1 VNGSDKAARG
11 VPTPPFSPTSPRTGP
26 SEEPQFD
33 SHPWRK
39 NLVVLTISLFFVA
52 VGFSQLIP
60 FLPLF
65 LASDLGLNNSPH
77 LHFWSGA
84 IYSVSFFSSFLMAPV
99 WGALADRMGRKLMV
113 LRSGF
118 GMAVTNTLMAF
129 VHTPGELFVL
139 RFLNGFISGIV
150 PASVS
155 LMAVSAPRERV
166 GWALGVLQSGSVAGT
181 IVGPALGGLLAEYF
195 GYRTLFLLTG
205 ASLFAV
211 SLLALFGVSDVRM
224 PLPPAREK
232 DGRARSIL
240 LRPDLAVLF
249 LTNFLVQFAF
259 VAIYPLL
266 SLFVAELVGSDFG
279 ASFWAGV
286 VMGLTALANMVAAPV
301 LGRAT
306 DRLGARRV
314 LVGSLVLAAMALF
327 PHAFVRGV
335 ASLLALR
342 VVLGVALGGIS
353 PSLNAVLRLR
363 APEGFE
369 SRTFGYATS
378 AANLG
383 NFLGPLFGGAVA
395 DVSSLRTIF
404 PLSAALLLANAFVLE
419 KLYPR
424 LEEGQRKGL
433 SQRGNGSDR
442 KNPPSSLKE
451 S

>member
-1 VNGSDKAARG
+1 MENAGEKARG
-11 VPTPPFSPTSPRTGP
+11 VPASSSDFAAFRTHA
-26 SEEPQFD
+26 EESQAEFQ
-33 SHPWRK
+33 PWRK

-65 LASDLGLNNSPH
+65 LTSDLGLRNSPH

-84 IYSVSFFSSFLMAPV
+84 IYSVSFFSSFVMAPI

-150 PASVS
+150 PASVA

-181 IVGPALGGLLAEYF
+181 IVGPALGGLLAEHF

-205 ASLFAV
+205 VSLFAV
-211 SLLALFGVSDVRM
+211 SFLVLFGVSDVRT
-224 PLPPAREK
+224 PPPPARER
-232 DGRARSIL
+232 GSRGASLL

-266 SLFVAELVGSDFG
+266 SLFVAELVGSDSG

-286 VMGLTALANMVAAPV
+286 VMGLTALANMVAAPF

-306 DRLGARRV
+306 DRLGAQRV
-314 LVGSLVLAAMALF
+314 LVGSLVLAAMVLF
-327 PHAFVRGV
+327 PHAFVRGI
-335 ASLLALR
+335 ASLLVLR
-342 VVLGVALGGIS
+342 LLLGMALGGIS
-353 PSLNAVLRLR
+353 PSLNAVLRLC

-395 DVSSLRTIF
+395 DVSSLRMVF
-404 PLSAALLLANAFVLE
+404 PLSAALLLVNAFVLG
-419 KLYPR
+419 KLFPR
-424 LEEGQRKGL
+424 MGERREGQLPQKG
-433 SQRGNGSDR
+433 GE
-442 KNPPSSLKE
+442 PWA
-451 S
+451 

>member
-1 VNGSDKAARG
+1 MNGSDKAARG
-11 VPTPPFSPTSPRTGP
+11 VPTPPFSSASPRMGP

-65 LASDLGLNNSPH
+65 LASDLGLRNSPH

-181 IVGPALGGLLAEYF
+181 IVGPALGGLLAEHF

-211 SLLALFGVSDVRM
+211 SLLALFGVSDVRT
-224 PLPPAREK
+224 PPPPAREK
-232 DGRARSIL
+232 GGRAGSIL
-240 LRPDLAVLF
+240 LRPDLVVLF

-395 DVSSLRTIF
+395 DVSSLRTVF

-424 LEEGQRKGL
+424 LEEGQGKGL
-433 SQRGNGSDR
+433 SQRGDGSGGE
-442 KNPPSSLKE
+442 NPPPS
-451 S
+451 